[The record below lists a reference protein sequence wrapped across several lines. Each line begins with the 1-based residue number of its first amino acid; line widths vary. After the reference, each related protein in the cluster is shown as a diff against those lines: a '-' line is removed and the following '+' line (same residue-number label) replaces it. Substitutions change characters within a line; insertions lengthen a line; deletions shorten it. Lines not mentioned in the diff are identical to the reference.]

1 MKKLLWITVFVLS
14 LASCIKVAEKEVL
27 PQTEYLTITATLPD
41 KGGAT
46 KAIALDKDGSD
57 KDIVVASWEVNEEM
71 AVLYGGQKSLA
82 RVYEVDGV
90 TGEAK
95 ICFYVPAG
103 TENNTPCKLV
113 YPAWA
118 AKDDNS
124 GVKDY
129 ADLMEFQDGKI
140 SDKLDVRVGA
150 GNILVNTLEL
160 DVTTQPEPQYAIFD
174 FEFEFCPIVAE
185 ISILVN
191 YTDWEKLTTILPL
204 SSSSRHLYVAIPPS
218 ASGAKYTIEA
228 YFAKDDKTAD
238 KASKILES
246 KRAIEKGVFYQ
257 SELDYWGS
265 IVDFSQINL
274 DSYPAI
280 EQNMPVGSIPV
291 SGLTTLSGSLTAD
304 TGGRYKISIADGA
317 IVVLNNAH
325 INGARS
331 DYYTNVE
338 AAGLT
343 CEGNATIILYGT
355 NVVKGF
361 EEDYPGIYV
370 TPGHTLTIRG
380 YGSLDVEGSSYGAGI
395 GAGKG
400 IACGNIDIQ
409 GGTIVARA
417 GDYSRAAAIGGA
429 ENEGNCGTITIRSGT
444 VKSVTATKGEEY
456 QDAPYSIGAG
466 SGSSC
471 GTVTIGGVVGPIST
485 SPYTYP
491 SAAPSPDPYEGTDLS
506 KVENNYR
513 ALDGITLTGTMD
525 VANHPVKISIADGAT
540 VTLNDVTI
548 NGVNDNNYPWAGIT
562 CEGDATIILKAGT
575 TNTVKGF
582 HSYYPG
588 IYVPEG
594 HTLTIQ
600 GTGALTSESY
610 GAAGI
615 GAGEAMHAGNI
626 DIQGGTVTAK
636 GGGGG
641 AGIGGAHNASVGY
654 ITIAD
659 GVKVRAIRGSNDAE
673 NSIGKGSGASVS
685 GDITIDDEVYMRNR
699 AYVGNGKAILEYD
712 KVVYPNTLMDAYEH
726 LAKVKVE
733 YNYAGD
739 NSCTFI
745 NNTGTFVFQGGTGTS
760 GADQN
765 LTKTMWR
772 TDDNLYFAQ
781 SGAQTSYPNDFEVEF
796 RPNYTYWSWVA
807 TSEYVPIVPTNNPVY
822 KKLWINNF
830 EITEFTQP

>member
-1 MKKLLWITVFVLS
+1 MKKLLWITVFALS

-174 FEFEFCPIVAE
+174 FSFYFNPVV
-185 ISILVN
+185 LKVN
-191 YTDWEKLTTILPL
+191 IYEYPAYRTLTTVLPL
-204 SSSSRHLYVAIPPS
+204 SSSDHLYFAVPPS
-218 ASGAKYTIEA
+218 AKGTRYEVWA
-228 YFAKDDKTAD
+228 YFHNDTG
-238 KASKILES
+238 SKVLDS
-246 KRAIEKGVFYQ
+246 QKAIESGVFYQ
-257 SELDYWGS
+257 CYFSEYAWSGPA
-265 IVDFSQINL
+265 QNMINL
-274 DSYPAI
+274 SNYPDRTDSQQGIGYI
-280 EQNMPVGSIPV
+280 QVSDRTTITGTLDGDQWSEQ
-291 SGLTTLSGSLTAD
+291 
-304 TGGRYKISIADGA
+304 RYKISIDDGA
-317 IVVLNNAH
+317 TIVLDNAKVLGGFDLEDANQV
-325 INGARS
+325 
-331 DYYTNVE
+331 Y
-338 AAGLT
+338 AAGLN
-343 CEGNATIILYGT
+343 CDGDATIILYGD

-370 TPGHTLTIRG
+370 KPGHTLTIRG
-380 YGSLDVEGSSYGAGI
+380 YGSLDVEGSSHGAGI

-417 GDYSRAAAIGGA
+417 GDYSSAAAIGGA
-429 ENEGNCGTITIRSGT
+429 EDGDCGTITIRSGT
-444 VKSVTATKGEEY
+444 VKSVTATKGEWY
-456 QDAPYSIGAG
+456 SQYAPYSIGAG
-466 SGSSC
+466 NGSSC

-525 VANHPVKISIADGAT
+525 VVNHPVKISIADGAT

-562 CEGDATIILKAGT
+562 CEGDATIVLKAGT

-733 YNYAGD
+733 YNYDGD

-745 NNTGTFVFQGGTGTS
+745 NNSGTFVFQGGTGTS

-772 TDDNLYFAQ
+772 TDDDLYFAQ

>member
-1 MKKLLWITVFVLS
+1 MKKLLWITVFALS

-57 KDIVVASWEVNEEM
+57 KDIVVASWQVNEEM

-103 TENNTPCKLV
+103 TENNTPCTLV

-228 YFAKDDKTAD
+228 YYTTD
-238 KASKILES
+238 KASKMLES
-246 KRAIEKGVFYQ
+246 KKAIEKGVFYQ
-257 SELDYWGS
+257 CYLTSWAVTDNES
-265 IVDFSQINL
+265 INL
-274 DSYPAI
+274 SSYPVI
-280 EQNMPVGSIPV
+280 GQNDQVGSISV
-291 SGLTTLSGSLTAD
+291 SNSKPTTLSGSLTAD

-331 DYYTNVE
+331 DDYTNVE

-343 CEGNATIILYGT
+343 CEGDATIILYGT

-370 TPGHTLTIRG
+370 EPGHTLTIRG
-380 YGSLDVEGSSYGAGI
+380 YGSLDVEGSSHGAGI

-409 GGTIVARA
+409 GGTIEARA
-417 GDYSRAAAIGGA
+417 GAYSIAAAIGGA
-429 ENEGNCGTITIRSGT
+429 ENGNCGTITIRGET
-444 VKSVTATKGEEY
+444 VKSVTATKSSPS
-456 QDAPYSIGAG
+456 ALSIGAG

-471 GTVTIGGVVGPIST
+471 GTVTIGGTVYPDGIST

-525 VANHPVKISIADGAT
+525 VVNHPVKISIADGAT

-562 CEGDATIILKAGT
+562 CEGDATIVLKAGT

-636 GGGGG
+636 GGGEG

-654 ITIAD
+654 ITIGH

-685 GDITIDDEVYMRNR
+685 GDITIDNEVYMRNR

-726 LAKVKVE
+726 LAKVQVE
-733 YNYAGD
+733 YNYDGD

-781 SGAQTSYPNDFEVEF
+781 SGAQTSYQNDFEVEF

-830 EITEFTQP
+830 EITEFTQPQQ